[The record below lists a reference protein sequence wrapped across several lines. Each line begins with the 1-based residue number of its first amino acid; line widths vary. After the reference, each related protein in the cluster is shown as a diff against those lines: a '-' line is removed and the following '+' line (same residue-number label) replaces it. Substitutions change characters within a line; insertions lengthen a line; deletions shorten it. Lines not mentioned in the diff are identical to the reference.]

1 MNYKNQKSINKT
13 NFDAKY
19 LPVPIVPQLQA
30 DQVEMT
36 QTRITLEGKISM
48 TLLLRMRRHSLLNP
62 SNFKTLFSLDSKLW
76 LTFYISD
83 MELSGNQIQQIELK
97 VPKFVQK
104 LQGAL
109 KKEDELEEICIQQF
123 IQHPFEV
130 GQQYKQ
136 QSSLFLEVL
145 LQV

>member
-1 MNYKNQKSINKT
+1 
-13 NFDAKY
+13 
-19 LPVPIVPQLQA
+19 
-30 DQVEMT
+30 MT

-62 SNFKTLFSLDSKLW
+62 CNIKILFSLDSKLW

-109 KKEDELEEICIQQF
+109 KKEDELEEICIQ
-123 IQHPFEV
+123 
-130 GQQYKQ
+130 
-136 QSSLFLEVL
+136 
-145 LQV
+145 

>member
-1 MNYKNQKSINKT
+1 
-13 NFDAKY
+13 
-19 LPVPIVPQLQA
+19 
-30 DQVEMT
+30 
-36 QTRITLEGKISM
+36 M

-62 SNFKTLFSLDSKLW
+62 SNFKILFSLDSKLW

-109 KKEDELEEICIQQF
+109 KKEDELEEICIQ
-123 IQHPFEV
+123 
-130 GQQYKQ
+130 
-136 QSSLFLEVL
+136 
-145 LQV
+145 